1 MRPYKDVSSDIQ
13 QSDAHF
19 PVNRHILIVDDQED
33 IRLFLSD
40 RLANLGFLTSAA
52 PNGREG
58 LALLQQHSYC
68 GILLDLE
75 MPVMNGL
82 GMLRELRQESNTI
95 PVIVMSG
102 DHTRTTMIQAIEA
115 GARDFLTKPFS
126 DVILKYKCLR
136 LFT

>member
-1 MRPYKDVSSDIQ
+1 
-13 QSDAHF
+13 
-19 PVNRHILIVDDQED
+19 
-33 IRLFLSD
+33 
-40 RLANLGFLTSAA
+40 
-52 PNGREG
+52 
-58 LALLQQHSYC
+58 
-68 GILLDLE
+68 

-82 GMLRELRQESNTI
+82 GMLHELREESRTI

-102 DHTRTTMIQAIEA
+102 DHTRATMIKAIEA